1 VSAGI
6 GKARIVTSAKPAE
19 ELRNDKV
26 QLARFVRSRGSH
38 GFHSLSRNS
47 LPRKYGKCTCPSRQ
61 PLSDNAGVTINNSGP
76 YNFILDTGTEI
87 TMIHPSLAA
96 LLHLSTYGP
105 AEVVG
110 AGLHESASLVQLDQI
125 DAGSHALANQEVMV
139 YDFNRLAPPISAF
152 AVSSARISSGTS
164 TC

>member
-1 VSAGI
+1 MTRFSWLASFVLAAAMASTVSAETHCPGNMASVPVHLVNRYQI
-6 GKARIVTSAKPAE
+6 M
-19 ELRNDKV
+19 
-26 QLARFVRSRGSH
+26 LA
-38 GFHSLSRNS
+38 
-47 LPRKYGKCTCPSRQ
+47 
-61 PLSDNAGVTINNSGP
+61 VTINNSGP